1 MGERWLVCWFVCCCS
16 PLAHSHTRALT
27 SDSLSILSILLPVAS
42 LVGSRRLSARCCRPR
57 WPMRPSS

>member
-27 SDSLSILSILLPVAS
+27 SDSLSILSS
-42 LVGSRRLSARCCRPR
+42 DSARSLLVLYHEVDRYLGYE
-57 WPMRPSS
+57 